1 MLRSLAPLCL
11 LSLLAACAGPGT
23 TTPENPGV
31 SFPVHVAEGTGD
43 PADVDAPTGSPAPDP
58 KGTNPKAASATPPV
72 KVAPPPPADPA
83 AEQRRKYGSLP
94 DPTPLSLASQ
104 WELELEYEHGKLTLA
119 QATKREFDAPRTTP
133 RQMGRF
139 AVELWIGNEL
149 IDRVRFDIPL
159 VAPPAEKQGTRPLH
173 APVALDRG
181 VRTRQTVLVPDS
193 PRATRALLI
202 DRASG
207 SETSLPWPPDRPLGP
222 GSEAAAAKTSR

>member
-1 MLRSLAPLCL
+1 MLRCLAPLCL
-11 LSLLAACAGPGT
+11 LSLLSLPTACAGPGT

-31 SFPVHVAEGTGD
+31 SFPVSVAEGKGD
-43 PADVDAPTGSPAPDP
+43 PESAPAPDP
-58 KGTNPKAASATPPV
+58 NAADPKATAASPPAKPV
-72 KVAPPPPADPA
+72 PPPPPPDPA

-94 DPTPLSLASQ
+94 DPTPLSLRSQ
-104 WELELEYEHGKLTLA
+104 WELELEYEQGKLALVE
-119 QATKREFDAPRTTP
+119 ATKREFDAPRITP

-159 VAPPAEKQGTRPLH
+159 VTPPAEKQATQALH

-207 SETSLPWPPDRPLGP
+207 SETPLPWPPDRPLGP